1 MDEGKILVKFIRK
14 GHGRLVGAIV
24 ATGTKQI
31 GWSVCSKVDR
41 PGGKFD
47 KQKAIAI
54 ALGRSLKVKN
64 PQKVLENQEVAV
76 SARREYR
83 KMIERVNRSKNF

>member
-1 MDEGKILVKFIRK
+1 MENGKILVKFIRK

-24 ATGTKQI
+24 ASGKNQI

-41 PGGKFD
+41 IDGKFD
-47 KQKAIAI
+47 KQKAISI

-64 PQKVLENQEVAV
+64 PKKMLDNEEIAT
-76 SARREYR
+76 SARKEYR
-83 KMIERVNRSKNF
+83 KMIERAKKFNSF

>member
-24 ATGTKQI
+24 ATGSKQI
-31 GWSVCSKVDR
+31 GWSICNKVDR

-47 KQKAIAI
+47 KQKAISI

-64 PQKVLENQEVAV
+64 PQKLLDNEEVAV
-76 SARREYR
+76 SARKEYR
-83 KMIERVNRSKNF
+83 RMIERAKRFKSF

>member
-1 MDEGKILVKFIRK
+1 MDEGQVLVKFIRK

-31 GWSVCSKVDR
+31 GWSVCNKADR

-64 PQKVLENQEVAV
+64 PKKILDDGEIAI
-76 SARREYR
+76 SARKEYR
-83 KMIERVNRSKNF
+83 KMIERAKRFKSF